1 MQRISIAA
9 ILLTG
14 SLLTACAPIE
24 ESHGYVPDAELIEK
38 LRPGV
43 HDRDSVAELLGSPSS
58 VATFDDGTWYY
69 ISRSTERI
77 AFLNRKVVQ
86 QDVVV
91 VSFDEAGIVQDVERF
106 SLEDGRQIDLVSRT
120 TPTRGKELSLV
131 QELFGNLGRF
141 NDATSV
147 VRDRVGSG
155 GASGR

>member
-120 TPTRGKELSLV
+120 TPTRGKELTVLE
-131 QELFGNLGRF
+131 QLFGNLGRF
-141 NDATSV
+141 SNANQ
-147 VRDRVGSG
+147 
-155 GASGR
+155 

>member
-1 MQRISIAA
+1 MQRISIAV

-24 ESHGYVPDAELIEK
+24 ESHGYVPDVELIEK

-58 VATFDDGTWYY
+58 IGTFDDGTWYY

-77 AFLNRKVVQ
+77 AFMNRKVVQ

-91 VSFDEAGIVQDVERF
+91 VSFDEGGIVKTVERF
-106 SLEDGRQIDLVSRT
+106 SLEDGREIDLVSRT
-120 TPTRGKELSLV
+120 TPTRGKELTVLE
-131 QELFGNLGRF
+131 QLFDNLGRF
-141 NDATSV
+141 SNATQ
-147 VRDRVGSG
+147 
-155 GASGR
+155 